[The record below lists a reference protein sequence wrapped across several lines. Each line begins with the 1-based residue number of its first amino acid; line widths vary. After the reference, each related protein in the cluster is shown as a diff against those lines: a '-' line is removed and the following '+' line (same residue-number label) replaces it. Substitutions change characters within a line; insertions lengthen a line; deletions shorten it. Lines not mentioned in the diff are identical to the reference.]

1 MATKL
6 IAFRISGDILE
17 KAIALY
23 GEDQLVEY
31 TRKLLTDSILGQLPD
46 QPIPDPGDSKI
57 GLLEKAIAALNE
69 GVSAIST
76 KLNELELNQINL
88 ANNQLKPLPRLEDMN
103 TEKPKSNII
112 ILKELVGA
120 PIKDSPARVKAKFKK
135 LTGIDAD
142 SLGENSYPDLM
153 LKYLQDNYNISDVVN
168 NEISPNT

>member
-6 IAFRISGDILE
+6 IAFRVSGDLLE
-17 KAIALY
+17 KAISLI

-31 TRKLLTDSILGQLPD
+31 TRKLLIDSIFGQLPD

-57 GLLEKAIAALNE
+57 SELEKAITALNNR
-69 GVSAIST
+69 IDQ
-76 KLNELELNQINL
+76 LELNQINPE
-88 ANNQLKPLPRLEDMN
+88 NTNKKPLPRLEDIE

-142 SLGENSYPDLM
+142 SLGENNYPDLM
-153 LKYLQDNYNISDVVN
+153 LKYLQDNYNISGIVN
-168 NEISPNT
+168 NQ

>member
-6 IAFRISGDILE
+6 IAFRLSGHLLE

-23 GEDQLVEY
+23 GEDQIAEKAK
-31 TRKLLTDSILGQLPD
+31 KLIIDSILGQLPD
-46 QPIPDPGDSKI
+46 QPIPDPGDSKT
-57 GLLEKAIAALNE
+57 GELEKAIAALNNRIE
-69 GVSAIST
+69 Q
-76 KLNELELNQINL
+76 LELNQINL
-88 ANNQLKPLPRLEDMN
+88 ANNQLKPLPRLEDIN
-103 TEKPKSNII
+103 IEKPKSNII

-142 SLGENSYPDLM
+142 SLGDNSYPDLM

-168 NEISPNT
+168 NEIFSNT